1 MMKEVL
7 LRLIT
12 DFQASV
18 EEGITL
24 LKEYYQTDQ
33 PILIAYKNKIV
44 PRASR
49 INHKSLIG
57 FNFHGGGCC
66 LEFVDK
72 EADVQFSYGPY
83 MRQDGLHSWGLY
95 KYARSQKGK
104 YAGLE
109 DEKVIIAQ
117 LQELQKQGLIMQDVN
132 KYGYQF
138 YLTEEFKEK

>member
-1 MMKEVL
+1 MKAALV
-7 LRLIT
+7 RLIT

-18 EEGITL
+18 NEGITL

-44 PRASR
+44 PKSSR
-49 INHKSLIG
+49 INYKGLIS

-66 LEFVDK
+66 LEFIDK

-83 MRQDGLHSWGLY
+83 MRQDGFHSWGLY

-104 YAGLE
+104 YAELE
-109 DEKVIIAQ
+109 DEQVIIAQ
-117 LQELQKQGLIMQDVN
+117 LQELKHQGLIMQDLN

-138 YLTEEFKEK
+138 YLTEQIKEE

>member
-1 MMKEVL
+1 MKAALV
-7 LRLIT
+7 RLIT
-12 DFQASV
+12 DFQALV
-18 EEGITL
+18 NEGITL

-44 PRASR
+44 PKSSH
-49 INHKSLIG
+49 INYKGLIS

-66 LEFVDK
+66 LEFIDK

-83 MRQDGLHSWGLY
+83 MRQDGFHSWGLY

-104 YAGLE
+104 YTELE
-109 DEKVIIAQ
+109 DEQVIIAQ
-117 LQELQKQGLIMQDVN
+117 LQELKNQGLIMQDLN

-138 YLTEEFKEK
+138 YLTEQIKEE

>member
-1 MMKEVL
+1 MKSNL

-12 DFQASV
+12 DFQVSV
-18 EEGITL
+18 NEGIAL

-44 PRASR
+44 P
-49 INHKSLIG
+49 KSSHIHYKGLIG
-57 FNFHGGGCC
+57 FNIHGGGCC

-83 MRQDGLHSWGLY
+83 MRQDGFHSSGLY
-95 KYARSQKGK
+95 RYARSQKGK
-104 YAGLE
+104 YADLE
-109 DEKVIIAQ
+109 DEKVILAK
-117 LQELQKQGLIMQDVN
+117 LQELHKQGLIMQDLN

-138 YLTEEFKEK
+138 YLTEEPKDE